1 MGLGNNDFIRAER
14 QQDVVLSLYA
24 KLAPPEAIASWPS
37 VSAAVRTS
45 VVTDVPVDQLSALV
59 TTLRNVRA
67 STIERVVLQPPDFA
81 TAATGP
87 SGAYILI
94 PDLEAIRAA
103 GERLLLP

>member
-1 MGLGNNDFIRAER
+1 
-14 QQDVVLSLYA
+14 V
-24 KLAPPEAIASWPS
+24 
-37 VSAAVRTS
+37 AVRECGGPDERRHRCTG
-45 VVTDVPVDQLSALV
+45 DQLPALV

-87 SGAYILI
+87 NGAYILI
-94 PDLEAIRAA
+94 PDLEAIRAV